1 MPRGRLANGAAEIRV
16 RLPIRT
22 PSLRATGF
30 PAVTIVA
37 YTPQQRTR
45 SLVAVMSA
53 VFGIGVAVGAIVPL
67 ISLLM
72 ERQGYSSLL
81 IGLNSLM
88 FPLAVM
94 AVGPFVPKL
103 AARHGT
109 LATMYVSMVVLAGLT
124 LLLAFV
130 PIMPVWF
137 VLRFLMGASG
147 AVSWI
152 ITETWINLMA
162 TDANRGRV
170 MAVYATVLA
179 VGFAIGPLVIRA
191 VGIDGVLPFAIIAG
205 LLGASALPIVW
216 ARHVA
221 PSMPGHSMHGVLK
234 LIAAAPVIM
243 LAGLAGG
250 AIESSGYTLLPVYG
264 VKLGLAEATAVLM
277 LTMYYAGNLVLQI
290 PLGMLADRFD
300 RQRAL
305 VGCFLVALVCPLLLP
320 LTMSM
325 ELLKWAVLVAWGG
338 ATMAMYTLSLAVMG
352 ERFPR
357 AELAGAN
364 AAFVIMYELGSVSGP
379 VVSGGA
385 MDLFGP
391 HGLMAV
397 LAAVAAAYLVV
408 IGLLRVSRGA
418 P

>member
-1 MPRGRLANGAAEIRV
+1 
-16 RLPIRT
+16 
-22 PSLRATGF
+22 
-30 PAVTIVA
+30 VTVVA

-45 SLVAVMSA
+45 SLVAVIAA

-72 ERQGYSSLL
+72 ERQGYSSVV

-94 AVGPFVPKL
+94 LVGPFVPKL
-103 AARHGT
+103 AARAGT
-109 LATMYVSMVVLAGLT
+109 LTAMCLSTAVLGGLT
-124 LLLAFV
+124 LLLAIT
-130 PIMPVWF
+130 PMQPTWF
-137 VLRFLMGASG
+137 LLRFLMGAAG
-147 AVSWI
+147 AVGWI

-191 VGIDGVLPFAIIAG
+191 VGIDGVLPFLIIAG
-205 LLGASALPIVW
+205 LLGASALPILW
-216 ARHVA
+216 ARDVA
-221 PSMPGHSMHGVLK
+221 PPMPGHSTHGVLT

-250 AIESSGYTLLPVYG
+250 AIESAGYTLLPVYG
-264 VKLGLAEATAVLM
+264 VKLGLPEATAVLM

-300 RQRAL
+300 RRRAL
-305 VGCFLVALVCPLLLP
+305 IACFVVAFACPVLLP
-320 LTMSM
+320 LTMSL
-325 ELLKWAVLVAWGG
+325 EPLKWVILVVWGG
-338 ATMAMYTLSLAVMG
+338 ATMAIYTLSLAVMG
-352 ERFPR
+352 ESFPR

-364 AAFVIMYELGSVSGP
+364 AAFVIMYELGSVGGP
-379 VVSGGA
+379 LVGGGA
-385 MDLFGP
+385 MDLGGP
-391 HGLMAV
+391 HGLMLV
-397 LAAVAAAYLVV
+397 LALIAAGYLAVIAR
-408 IGLLRVSRGA
+408 LRVSRGTA
-418 P
+418 

>member
-1 MPRGRLANGAAEIRV
+1 
-16 RLPIRT
+16 
-22 PSLRATGF
+22 
-30 PAVTIVA
+30 VTVVA

-45 SLVAVMSA
+45 SLVAVISA

-72 ERQGYSSLL
+72 ERQGYSSVV

-94 AVGPFVPKL
+94 VVGPFVPKL
-103 AARHGT
+103 GARLGT
-109 LATMYVSMVVLAGLT
+109 LAAICLSTAVLGGLA
-124 LLLAFV
+124 LLLPFV
-130 PIMPVWF
+130 PMQPAWF
-137 VLRFLMGASG
+137 LLRFLMGAAG
-147 AVSWI
+147 AVGWI

-191 VGIDGVLPFAIIAG
+191 VGIDGILPFAIIAG
-205 LLGASALPIVW
+205 LLGASALPILW
-216 ARHVA
+216 ARDVA
-221 PSMPGHSMHGVLK
+221 PPMPGHSTHGVLK

-250 AIESSGYTLLPVYG
+250 AIESAGYTLLPVYG
-264 VKLGLAEATAVLM
+264 VKLGLPEATAVLM

-300 RQRAL
+300 RRRAL
-305 VGCFLVALVCPLLLP
+305 AACFIVALACPVLLP
-320 LTMSM
+320 LTMSL
-325 ELLKWAVLVAWGG
+325 EPLRWAILVAWGG
-338 ATMAMYTLSLAVMG
+338 ATMAIYTLSLAVMG
-352 ERFPR
+352 ESFPR

-364 AAFVIMYELGSVSGP
+364 AAFVIMYELGSVGGP
-379 VVSGGA
+379 FIGGGA
-385 MDLFGP
+385 MDLAGP
-391 HGLMAV
+391 QGLMFV
-397 LAAVAAAYLVV
+397 LALIAVAYLAF
-408 IGLLRVSRGA
+408 IAFLRLSRGT